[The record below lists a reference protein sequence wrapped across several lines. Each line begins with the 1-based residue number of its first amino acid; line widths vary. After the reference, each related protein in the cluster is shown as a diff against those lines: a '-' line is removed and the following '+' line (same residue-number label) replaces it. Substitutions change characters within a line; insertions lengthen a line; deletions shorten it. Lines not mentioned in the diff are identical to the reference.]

1 MSWLRNS
8 LHYCFYWPVK
18 LLVRSKSIP
27 ADVESE
33 LGIVK
38 DKPIVYLLQTD
49 SVTDELALSFTCK
62 QLGLP
67 DPNSQFET
75 DGVELPRCLYLRRP
89 QPLFK
94 RPAKQT
100 ETIEIFTNMFH
111 LHRAHPELD
120 FQVLPVFISWG
131 RAPGKGAPGWA
142 DLIADSA
149 SPSWLR
155 KLFIVLFLGRD
166 NFVSFSRAVSTRSMV
181 TQHGSDKSIAQK
193 LVRVANTHFHR
204 KRQSLTGPTLLERS
218 ELNNSVLGSDSVKL
232 AIKDEVKSKNISSE
246 KARQKAQS
254 YINEIAGDYREGLIR
269 IGDRVLTRIW
279 NKIYNGISVGHAKRI
294 RELAQNG
301 HEIIYVP
308 CHRSHMDYLLLTYV
322 IYHEGMVT
330 PHIAAGINLNFWPV
344 GKIFRRAGAFFLRRS
359 FAGNKLYT
367 AVFREYLE
375 LLFNKGYSV
384 KYYPEGGRS
393 RTGRLIPPKTGMLAM
408 TLQAML
414 KGVNRPVSIVPVYI
428 GYEHVMEV
436 KSYQKELTGA
446 GKKKESPGQ
455 ILSAVRKLKNYGH
468 GYVNFG
474 EPLQLNQFLDEC
486 APEWRDSTALP
497 VDKKPTWL
505 TPTVNELANRVM
517 LRINKAAA
525 INGMAL
531 VSMCLL
537 SSKNKTMTRGELVTS
552 MDQYLTLLREAP
564 YSDDATLTENSAE
577 VLLDETLKL
586 NRLEV
591 KDDAYGQL
599 ISPKGKSAVTLTY
612 YRNNILHLFALPAML
627 VNIVFAN
634 NGIEKAK
641 LLSLMFKLYPLLQRE
656 LFIYMDADSAIE
668 YCERLLLQMKEQG
681 LLIQKGRKLMPP
693 ERNSEQFHAAWL
705 LSRAMQE
712 TVQRYAVVLRVLEI
726 AQTISRGSLEK
737 SSRKIAE
744 RLSSLYG
751 MKSPEFYD
759 KNVFS
764 CLVSALR
771 EQGLVESTDDGTL
784 KHSESSQSLQSD
796 VNLLVWPEISQHL
809 SQLDKV

>member
-8 LHYCFYWPVK
+8 LSTCFYWPVK
-18 LLVRSKSIP
+18 WLVRSKSVP

-33 LGIVK
+33 LGV
-38 DKPIVYLLQTD
+38 DRNKPIVYLLQTD
-49 SVTDELALSFTCK
+49 SVTDQLALSFVCK
-62 QLGLP
+62 KLGLP
-67 DPNSQFET
+67 EP
-75 DGVELPRCLYLRRP
+75 DGHLENDNIRLPRCLYLRRP
-89 QPLFK
+89 QPVFK
-94 RPAKQT
+94 RPVKQT
-100 ETIEIFTNMFH
+100 DAIDVFTNMFH
-111 LHRAHPELD
+111 LHRVHEDLD
-120 FQVLPVFISWG
+120 FQVLPVYITWG
-131 RAPGKGAPGWA
+131 RAPGRGESGWA
-142 DLIADSA
+142 DLIADRA

-155 KLFIVLFLGRD
+155 KFFIVLFLGRD
-166 NFVSFSRAVSTRSMV
+166 NFVNFSRAVSTRAMV
-181 TQHGSDKSIAQK
+181 TQHGSNHDIAQK

-204 KRQSLTGPTLLERS
+204 KRQSMTGPTLLERS
-218 ELNNSVLGSDSVKL
+218 ELNNSVLGSAAVKA
-232 AIKDEVKSKNISSE
+232 AIKDESKSKKLSQEQVKE
-246 KARQKAQS
+246 KAQK
-254 YINEIAGDYREGLIR
+254 YIEEIAGDYREGLIR

-279 NKIYNGISVGHAKRI
+279 NKIYNGIEVGHAKRI

-446 GKKKESPGQ
+446 NKKKESPMQ
-455 ILSAVRKLKNYGH
+455 ILSAIKKLKNYGH

-474 EPLQLNQFLDEC
+474 EPLQLNQFLDEYS
-486 APEWRDSTALP
+486 PEWRESQSDSL
-497 VDKKPTWL
+497 DKKPSWL

-531 VSMCLL
+531 ASLCLL
-537 SSKNKTMTRGELVTS
+537 SSKTKTMTRAELERA
-552 MDQYLTLLREAP
+552 MKDYLDLLQNTPFSE
-564 YSDDATLTENSAE
+564 DATLANKSAPE
-577 VLLDETLKL
+577 LLEETLKL
-586 NRLEV
+586 KRLSV
-591 KDDAYGQL
+591 SDDSYGSL
-599 ISPKGKSAVTLTY
+599 VSIPEKSAVTFTY
-612 YRNNILHLFALPAML
+612 YRNNILHLYALPGMIMT
-627 VNIVFAN
+627 IVFAN
-634 NGIEKAK
+634 NGMEKAK
-641 LLSLMFKLYPLLQRE
+641 LLKLMVALYPLLQKE
-656 LFIYMDADSAIE
+656 LFIYMDQESAHD
-668 YCERLLLQMKEQG
+668 YCERLVMQLKEQG
-681 LLIQKGRKLMPP
+681 LLEQRGRKLMAPQ
-693 ERNSEQFHAAWL
+693 RDSEQFHSAWL

-726 AQTISRGSLEK
+726 SQTISRGQLEK
-737 SSRKIAE
+737 TSRKIAE

-751 MKSPEFYD
+751 MSSPEFYD

-764 CLVSALR
+764 CLVTALR
-771 EQGLVESTDDGTL
+771 EQELVVSTEDGTL
-784 KHSESSQSLQSD
+784 KHSDNSRALQAD
-796 VNLLVWPEISQHL
+796 INQLVWPEISQHL
-809 SQLDKV
+809 LQLESV